1 MLRFLHTS
9 DWQLGMTR
17 HFLSEEAQ
25 ARFTQDRIDAIRRIG
40 ELARE
45 LDAAFVVV
53 AGDVFESNQVARQT
67 VVRALEAMAVIPVP
81 VLLLPGNHDPLDA
94 ASVYRSPTF
103 VQRRPPQVCVLEV
116 PAPIEPADTAGVEV
130 IGAPWASKQPLVDLV
145 AAQLRELAPCAPG
158 RLRIVVGHG
167 GVDALAPDRSR
178 PELVRC
184 AEVDAALADGRLHFL
199 ALGDRHSTTSI
210 GDSGAVW
217 YSGAPVATDFDEV
230 DPGNVLLVELAA
242 GTPPVV
248 TKLPLVA
255 EGGWRFRDEA
265 AALNSL
271 GDVEAFAARL
281 AAMPHKERA
290 ILRLRLVG
298 SLALDAHARL
308 ERVLD
313 EDRELFASIQVW
325 ARHTDLV
332 VLPDADGAEA
342 LGLSGYARHAWEE
355 LDAAARGDGD
365 DAAVARDAL
374 SLFFRLARRN
384 DAPAA
389 GKLP

>member
-1 MLRFLHTS
+1 LFRFLHTS

-45 LDAAFVVV
+45 HEAAFVVV

-67 VVRALEAMAVIPVP
+67 VVRALEAMAAIPVP

-103 VQRRPPQVCVLEV
+103 GQRRPANVSVLDEAAAV
-116 PAPIEPADTAGVEV
+116 APAGTAGIEV
-130 IGAPWASKQPLVDLV
+130 VGAPWRNKQPLGDLGTGR
-145 AAQLRELAPCAPG
+145 LRALAPCAPG
-158 RLRIVVGHG
+158 RSRVLVGHG
-167 GVDALAPDRSR
+167 CVETLAPDRSR
-178 PELVRC
+178 PEVIRC
-184 AEVDAALADGRLHFL
+184 AEANAALADGRIHYL
-199 ALGDRHSTTSI
+199 ALGDRHSTTDV
-210 GDSGAVW
+210 GETGAIW
-217 YSGAPVATDFDEV
+217 YSGAPVATDFDEI
-230 DPGNVLLVELAA
+230 DPGNVLLVELEPGARPA
-242 GTPPVV
+242 V
-248 TKLPLVA
+248 TRLPLAA
-255 EGGWRFRDEA
+255 EGAWRFLEEA

-271 GDVEAFAARL
+271 GDVEVFAARL
-281 AAMPHKERA
+281 AAMPHKEKA

-308 ERVLD
+308 EHVLD

-332 VLPDADGAEA
+332 VLPDADGAEE
-342 LGLSGYARHAWEE
+342 LGLSGYARRAWEE
-355 LDAAARGDGD
+355 LDAGARGDGD

-374 SLFFRLARRN
+374 SLFFRLARREE
-384 DAPAA
+384 PAGA
-389 GKLP
+389 RKLP

>member
-45 LDAAFVVV
+45 QGAAFVVV

-67 VVRALEAMAVIPVP
+67 VVRALEAMAAIPVP

-103 VQRRPPQVCVLEV
+103 AQRRPPQVHVLDE
-116 PAPIEPADTAGVEV
+116 PAPFVPDVVGPVEV
-130 IGAPWASKQPLVDLV
+130 IGAPWSSKQPLVDLV
-145 AAQLRELAPCAPG
+145 AEQLRALAPCAPG

-178 PELVRC
+178 PELIRC
-184 AEVDAALADGRLHFL
+184 AEVDAALGDGRLHYL
-199 ALGDRHSTTSI
+199 ALGDRHSTTSV

-217 YSGAPVATDFDEV
+217 YSGAPVATDFDEI
-230 DPGNVLLVELAA
+230 DPGNVLLVEL
-242 GTPPVV
+242 TPGVRPAV

-255 EGGWRFRDEA
+255 DGAWRFLDEE

-271 GDVEAFAARL
+271 ADVETFAARL

-308 ERVLD
+308 ERILD

-325 ARHTDLV
+325 ARHTDLI

-342 LGLSGYARHAWEE
+342 LGLSGYARQAWDE
-355 LDAAARGDGD
+355 LDAAARGEGD

-374 SLFFRLARRN
+374 SLFFRLARRE
-384 DAPAA
+384 DAVGS

>member
-1 MLRFLHTS
+1 MIRFLHTS

-45 LDAAFVVV
+45 HGAAFVVV

-67 VVRALEAMAVIPVP
+67 VVRTLEAMAAIPVP

-103 VQRRPPQVCVLEV
+103 VQRRPAHVCVLDE
-116 PAPIEPADTAGVEV
+116 PTPIEPAGVAGVEV
-130 IGAPWASKQPLVDLV
+130 IGAPWRSKQPLVDLV
-145 AAQLRELAPCAPG
+145 AAQLRALAPCAPG

-178 PELVRC
+178 PELIRR
-184 AEVDAALADGRLHFL
+184 ADVDAALADGRLHYL
-199 ALGDRHSTTSI
+199 ALGDRHSTTPL
-210 GDSGAVW
+210 GDSGAIW
-217 YSGAPVATDFDEV
+217 YSGAPIATDFDEI
-230 DPGNVLLVELAA
+230 DPGNVLLVELTARA
-242 GTPPVV
+242 RPAV
-248 TKLPLVA
+248 TKLPLVV
-255 EGGWRFRDEA
+255 EGGWRFVDEE

-271 GDVEAFAARL
+271 GDVETFAARL

-342 LGLSGYARHAWEE
+342 LGLSGYARAAWEE
-355 LDAAARGDGD
+355 LDATARGDGD

-374 SLFFRLARRN
+374 SLLFRLARRE
-384 DAPAA
+384 DPAGA

>member
-1 MLRFLHTS
+1 LIRFLHTS

-45 LDAAFVVV
+45 HGAAFVVV

-67 VVRALEAMAVIPVP
+67 VVRALEAMAAIPVP

-103 VQRRPPQVCVLEV
+103 RQRRPPHVCVLEE
-116 PAPIEPADTAGVEV
+116 PAPIEPTGTAGVEV
-130 IGAPWASKQPLVDLV
+130 IGAPWSSKQPLADLV
-145 AAQLRELAPCAPG
+145 AAQLRALAPCAPG

-178 PELVRC
+178 PELIRC
-184 AEVDAALADGRLHFL
+184 AEVDAALADGRLHYL

-210 GDSGAVW
+210 GDAGAVW

-230 DPGNVLLVELAA
+230 DPGNVLLVEIAP
-242 GTPPVV
+242 GTRPVV
-248 TKLPLVA
+248 TRLPLVP
-255 EGGWRFRDEA
+255 EGGWRFLDED

-271 GDVEAFAARL
+271 GDVEALEARL

-298 SLALDAHARL
+298 SLALDAHAQL

-313 EDRELFASIQVW
+313 EDRELFASIQLW

-332 VLPDADGAEA
+332 VLPAADGAEA
-342 LGLSGYARHAWEE
+342 LGLSGYARQAWEE
-355 LDAAARGDGD
+355 LDGAARGDGE
-365 DAAVARDAL
+365 DAAIARDAL
-374 SLFFRLARRN
+374 SLFFRLARRD
-384 DAPAA
+384 DAADA

>member
-1 MLRFLHTS
+1 MIRFLHTS

-40 ELARE
+40 ELAHE
-45 LDAAFVVV
+45 HGAAFVVV

-67 VVRALEAMAVIPVP
+67 VVRALEALAAIPVP

-103 VQRRPPQVCVLEV
+103 GQRQPPQVCVLDG
-116 PAPIEPADTAGVEV
+116 PAPIEPAGTSGVEV
-130 IGAPWASKQPLVDLV
+130 VGAPWTSKQPLVDLV
-145 AAQLRELAPCAPG
+145 DAQLRTLAPCAPG

-178 PELVRC
+178 PELIRC
-184 AEVDAALADGRLHFL
+184 AAADAALADGRLHYL
-199 ALGDRHSTTSI
+199 ALGDRHSTTAI
-210 GDSGAVW
+210 GDSGSVW
-217 YSGAPVATDFDEV
+217 YSGTPVATDFDEI
-230 DPGNVLLVELAA
+230 DPGNLLLVELAPGA
-242 GTPPVV
+242 RPAV

-255 EGGWRFRDEA
+255 EGGWRFVDDE

-298 SLALDAHARL
+298 SLTLDAHARL

-313 EDRELFASIQVW
+313 EDRELFASIEVW

-332 VLPDADGAEA
+332 VLPDAGGADV
-342 LGLSGYARHAWEE
+342 LGLSGYARAAWDE
-355 LDAAARGDGD
+355 LDAAARGDGE
-365 DAAVARDAL
+365 DASVARDAL
-374 SLFFRLARRN
+374 SLFFRLAHRQ
-384 DAPAA
+384 DASGA